1 MSAALPRSAPTS
13 SFATAAPLPARR
25 LTQVR
30 WSLLFGNFAI
40 GCGVMVVVG
49 TLNDISRSLDVSVS
63 VAGQLVAA
71 AAIVMCVGAPFL
83 AIWVGS
89 LDRRKLLAAS
99 LAWYALGHALSTLM
113 PSYFALLPA
122 RALTVLGAAVFTPQA
137 AAAIGTMTAP
147 EHRGGAITFIF
158 LGWSLASVIG
168 IPASAWL
175 GDTFGWRSAFLAVA
189 ALSAVGAVW
198 VFAAVPAKVR
208 PAMPSMA
215 AWRDALG
222 DRALMAM
229 VFVTALTCGG
239 QFALFSYF
247 APYFKNVIGASSGEV
262 TALFVFFGIFGVVG
276 NGIASRY
283 VDRVGADRAILF
295 ALVLVALTLL
305 AWPWATSLTRLA
317 IVMVPWALAFFATV
331 SLQQARLG
339 AAAPLLAPAL
349 LALNTSAVYLGQAG
363 GAASGGWL
371 IAHRGYGGLSWTG
384 LAWMVAAIALSVWA
398 GRAHRR
404 TAR

>member
-1 MSAALPRSAPTS
+1 LSAAVPGAPPASIPPASAALT
-13 SFATAAPLPARR
+13 ARR

-30 WSLLFGNFAI
+30 WALLFGNFVI
-40 GCGVMVVVG
+40 GCGVMVAVG
-49 TLNDISRSLDVSVS
+49 TLNDISHSLDVSVS

-71 AAIVMCVGAPFL
+71 AAVVMCVGAPFL
-83 AIWVGS
+83 AIWVGGF
-89 LDRRKLLAAS
+89 DRRKLLAAS
-99 LAWYALGHALSTLM
+99 LAWYAVGHVLSTLM
-113 PSYFALLPA
+113 PGYFALLLM

-137 AAAIGTMTAP
+137 AAAIGAMTAP

-189 ALSAVGAVW
+189 ALGAIGAVW

-208 PAMPSMA
+208 PAMLSMA
-215 AWRDALG
+215 AWRDALR
-222 DRALMAM
+222 DRVLMAM
-229 VFVTALTCGG
+229 VLVTALTCAG
-239 QFALFSYF
+239 QFAMFSYL
-247 APYFKNVIGASSGEV
+247 APYFKNVIGASTSEV
-262 TALFVFFGIFGVVG
+262 AALFVFSGIFGVVG
-276 NGIASRY
+276 NGVASRY
-283 VDRVGADRAILF
+283 VDRIGADRAILF
-295 ALVLVALTLL
+295 ALVLVALTLF
-305 AWPWATSLTRLA
+305 AWPWATNVTCLV

-371 IAHRGYGGLSWTG
+371 IANHGYGALSWTG
-384 LAWMVAAIALSVWA
+384 LGWLAAAIALSVWA

-404 TAR
+404 AR

>member
-1 MSAALPRSAPTS
+1 
-13 SFATAAPLPARR
+13 
-25 LTQVR
+25 
-30 WSLLFGNFAI
+30 
-40 GCGVMVVVG
+40 
-49 TLNDISRSLDVSVS
+49 
-63 VAGQLVAA
+63 
-71 AAIVMCVGAPFL
+71 
-83 AIWVGS
+83 
-89 LDRRKLLAAS
+89 
-99 LAWYALGHALSTLM
+99 
-113 PSYFALLPA
+113 
-122 RALTVLGAAVFTPQA
+122 
-137 AAAIGTMTAP
+137 
-147 EHRGGAITFIF
+147 
-158 LGWSLASVIG
+158 
-168 IPASAWL
+168 
-175 GDTFGWRSAFLAVA
+175 
-189 ALSAVGAVW
+189 
-198 VFAAVPAKVR
+198 
-208 PAMPSMA
+208 
-215 AWRDALG
+215 
-222 DRALMAM
+222 MAM

>member
-1 MSAALPRSAPTS
+1 MLA
-13 SFATAAPLPARR
+13 ARR

-83 AIWVGS
+83 AIWVGGF
-89 LDRRKLLAAS
+89 DRRKLLAAS
-99 LAWYALGHALSTLM
+99 LAWYALGHALSALM

-137 AAAIGTMTAP
+137 AAAIGAMTAP

-198 VFAAVPAKVR
+198 VFVAVPAKVR
-208 PAMPSMA
+208 PAMLSMA

-229 VFVTALTCGG
+229 VFVTALSCAG

-247 APYFKNVIGASSGEV
+247 APYFKNVIGASTGEV
-262 TALFVFFGIFGVVG
+262 TALFVFFGVFGVVG
-276 NGIASRY
+276 NGVGSRY
-283 VDRVGADRAILF
+283 VDRIGADRAILF
-295 ALVLVALTLL
+295 ALVLVALTLF
-305 AWPWATSLTRLA
+305 AWPWATTLTRLV

-371 IAHRGYGGLSWTG
+371 IAHRGYGALSGVGLGW
-384 LAWMVAAIALSVWA
+384 LVAAIALSAWA
-398 GRAHRR
+398 GHAHRR
-404 TAR
+404 TTV